1 MLKETNSQRVY
12 SRKKR
17 KKLREGSPNNTIN
30 NYRKLSNRKIL
41 QQQKDQNSNI
51 KKKLKI
57 KIPGKSTCPSV
68 SQRRFPYQNTCSI
81 FTRHFLCGTEQISNR
96 NTFTLPHNGQPR
108 PAAGQRNCSDMG
120 APTKILSRERL

>member
-51 KKKLKI
+51 KK
-57 KIPGKSTCPSV
+57 
-68 SQRRFPYQNTCSI
+68 N
-81 FTRHFLCGTEQISNR
+81 
-96 NTFTLPHNGQPR
+96 
-108 PAAGQRNCSDMG
+108 
-120 APTKILSRERL
+120 